1 MAKTK
6 SRWIIGVGA
15 TPDGYNLPD
24 ALTANNIWFDATT
37 NIKDAILDSAGSIG
51 VTGIQG
57 ITGPSGGDPGAQGET
72 GLSGGAGPAGVT
84 GLRGLAGS
92 QGLIGP
98 TGVEGPSVI
107 SSEIPSNYITVT
119 GPIDATVGTWS
130 DIPGLTV
137 DVILDSSS
145 NIFGTFSFEAESASA
160 GSYPTGGFRVV
171 INDTSSGSE
180 LDKFFLPDDVA
191 IGTVTHYAG
200 PFTPASYKV
209 KGQIRRISGSQT
221 VRLNSAQLYAHAFIG
236 GKGDLGPLGETGIR
250 GVTGFGVQGDTG
262 VQGYRGERGHTGIE
276 GIQGIQGLGL
286 TGLQGMTGVIGPTG
300 VGPQGVTGV
309 ISAVALPSSFLS
321 LDSTNQF
328 YDNSTF
334 IKIPGLSDM
343 TVAVT
348 ATGSYI
354 FSSLTL
360 ETDSSASVSD
370 SSYATGTFNIVVD
383 TSQGIEFSR
392 FVQNDDD
399 LEVDTI
405 TFRAGPFDPGLYT
418 VSGQVKKDDGDRHFR
433 IRKGILYAQTLQGGL
448 GPKGDVGSIG
458 YTGILGPVGGTGIQ
472 GGTGL
477 LGLTGLVGFGQ
488 TGIQGNT
495 GVRGIVGPTGPYGGP
510 PGDQGVTGIR
520 GITGLMGGGGTGIQ
534 GVTGVGSGVT
544 GLCGPT
550 GVQGTTGLMGGGSTG
565 IQGTTGVKGTTG
577 IQGVTGASGVPTD
590 YFYTPVSRYN
600 VVNTAGAEVW
610 LVSSSTVHKGLNW
623 TRSGTSLTLSRT
635 AHGHAGGNRVI
646 VRNTNQDYLSATI
659 DSTTAN
665 AFIVTTADT
674 GDSVGVEGVYS
685 LGFTY
690 AHSGSPASGGTLYAP
705 SGNPADVQLLSMRI
719 RTGAR
724 TGTTYDVV
732 LPASAVNGAGANTSL
747 ADCYI
752 PDFSVRYDSD
762 SLNAVAS
769 TVSTNIG
776 SSYSTFEFDN
786 LGLGS
791 LSRFIILHF

>member
-57 ITGPSGGDPGAQGET
+57 ITGPSGGDPGDQGET
-72 GLSGGAGPAGVT
+72 GLSGGAGSQGVT

-137 DVILDSSS
+137 DVVLDSSS

-209 KGQIRRISGSQT
+209 KGQIRRISGSQI

-309 ISAVALPSSFLS
+309 ISAVALPSSILS
-321 LDSTNQF
+321 LDSTNQL

-348 ATGSYI
+348 AAGSYI
-354 FSSLTL
+354 YSSLTL

-392 FVQNDDD
+392 FVQSDDD

-418 VSGQVKKDDGDRHFR
+418 VSGQVKKEDGERHFR

-448 GPKGDVGSIG
+448 GPKGDVGPIG
-458 YTGILGPVGGTGIQ
+458 HTGILGPVGGTGIQ
-472 GGTGL
+472 GVTGI

-495 GVRGIVGPTGPYGGP
+495 GVAGIVGPTGPY
-510 PGDQGVTGIR
+510 
-520 GITGLMGGGGTGIQ
+520 
-534 GVTGVGSGVT
+534 
-544 GLCGPT
+544 
-550 GVQGTTGLMGGGSTG
+550 
-565 IQGTTGVKGTTG
+565 TTG
-577 IQGVTGASGVPTD
+577 IQGVTGASGVSTD

-623 TRSGTSLTLSRT
+623 TRSGTSLTVSRT

-732 LPASAVNGAGANTSL
+732 LPASAINGAGANTSL

-762 SLNAVAS
+762 SLNAVSS
-769 TVSTNIG
+769 TISTNIG